1 MEISTN
7 AVNKIFNSA
16 RTIALDAGHASL
28 EPSHLALATFNN
40 RDSIGTLVCSK
51 MGVDVNKVVSLLEN
65 EVKKRPS
72 QEPKPLEVSASTA
85 LRRVMDAA
93 KDAQKKQQDSLVA
106 NDHLILALYTD
117 KAVASIFKGV
127 GLSQNLVEKTLL
139 DMRSGRKVESA
150 NAEESYD
157 ALNKYGVDLCASA
170 EEGKL
175 DPVIGRDDEIRRVVQ
190 ILARRTKNNP
200 VLIGEPGVGK
210 TAIAEGLARRIVE
223 GDVPDSLRGCRLR
236 TLDMGALVAGAKYR
250 GEFEERLQ
258 AVLAEVKNSQGKI
271 VLFIDEIHLV
281 LGAGKTDGAMD
292 AANLLKP
299 LLARGELRCIGATT
313 LEEYRKH
320 VEADAA
326 FERRF
331 QQVKVDEPSVEAT
344 ISILRGLRERY
355 EGHHGVRIADTA
367 LVAAASLSARYITER
382 FLPDKAIDLMDEAA
396 ARLRVEMDSRP
407 EEIDELERKA
417 TRLEIE
423 AVALEKEKDSKSKKR
438 CKEAKD
444 EAKNTREKLAPLLS
458 RWEKEK
464 FRSNE
469 LKQMKIKLDGL
480 RSKAEVFQR
489 NGDIERAA
497 DIIHYAIPETES
509 QLERLNAEYASRATN
524 NETVTPAHVTEIVSR
539 WTGVPVAKL
548 TRGERDKILQLET
561 SLQARVV
568 GQEDAVSAVCS
579 SVLRSRAGLSNPNR
593 PTGAFLFLG
602 PTGVGKTELSKA
614 LADELFDGEKN
625 MIRIDMS
632 EYSES
637 HSLARLIGAPP
648 GYIGHDEGGQL
659 SETVRRKPHSVV
671 LFDEV
676 EKAHPQV
683 LNTLLQVLDDG
694 RLTDGKGRTVNFSN
708 TIIVLTSNV
717 GAKVLLAAAAS
728 PQATSTLEHAKREAE
743 KAARSHFAPEL
754 LNRMSAIVVFNPLGP
769 TQLSSIC
776 HKAMNSIDK
785 RLAQQDIRTNLHDS
799 AIQLI
804 LDTSYDPQFGARP
817 LERYLEKTVVTD
829 ISRLIISGELLPGE
843 TVNIETGPDGDLMYR
858 VDKLEVRKRP
868 YIAMDSAVSEESYSR
883 SVEGVEGLSMSD
895 H

>member
-1 MEISTN
+1 MENSTN
-7 AVNKIFNSA
+7 AVNKIFNEA

-28 EPSHLALATFNN
+28 EPAHLALATFDN
-40 RDSIGTLVCSK
+40 RDSIGTLVCTK
-51 MGVDVNKVVSLLEN
+51 MGIQVSKVVSLFQK
-65 EVKKRPS
+65 EVEKRPS
-72 QEPKPLEVSASTA
+72 QEPKPLEVSASTN

-93 KDAQKKQQDSLVA
+93 KATQKKQQDSLVA
-106 NDHLILALYTD
+106 NDHIIIALYTD
-117 KAVASIFKGV
+117 KTVSSILKGV
-127 GLSQNLVEKTLL
+127 GLSQSLVEKVLL
-139 DMRSGRKVESA
+139 DMRAGRKVNSPQ
-150 NAEESYD
+150 AEESYD
-157 ALNKYGVDLCASA
+157 ALSKYGIDLCESA
-170 EEGKL
+170 ENGKL
-175 DPVIGRDDEIRRVVQ
+175 DPVIGRDDEIRRVIQ

-223 GDVPDSLRGCRLR
+223 GDVPDSLRDCRLR

-258 AVLAEVKNSQGKI
+258 AVLAEVKNSEGKI

-281 LGAGKTDGAMD
+281 LGAGKSDGAMD

-331 QQVKVDEPSVEAT
+331 QQVRVDEPSIEAT

-355 EGHHGVRIADTA
+355 EGHHGVRIADQA
-367 LVAAASLSARYITER
+367 LVAAATLSSRYITER

-423 AVALEKEKDSKSKKR
+423 AVALEKETDKKSKKR

-469 LKQMKIKLDGL
+469 LKQMKVKLDEL
-480 RSKAEVFQR
+480 RSKAEMFQR
-489 NGDIERAA
+489 TGDLQRAA
-497 DIIHYAIPETES
+497 DIIHYAIPETEKR
-509 QLERLNAEYASRATN
+509 LEQLNAEYAEKST
-524 NETVTPAHVTEIVSR
+524 NETVTTTHITEIVSR
-539 WTGVPVAKL
+539 WTGVPVSKL
-548 TRGERDKILQLET
+548 SRGERDKILQLENNLK
-561 SLQARVV
+561 SRVV

-683 LNTLLQVLDDG
+683 LSTLLQVLDDG

-717 GAKVLLAAAAS
+717 GAKVLLAAANAS
-728 PQATSTLEHAKREAE
+728 QEKGEDPISALENAKLQAE
-743 KAARSHFAPEL
+743 KAARQHFAPEL
-754 LNRMSAIVVFNPLGP
+754 LNRMSSIVIFNPLGQN
-769 TQLSSIC
+769 QLTSIC
-776 HKAMNSIDK
+776 HKAMKNIDL
-785 RLAQQDIRTNLHDS
+785 RLSQQDIKTNLHDS
-799 AIQLI
+799 AIKLI
-804 LDTSYDPQFGARP
+804 LDTSYDPQYGARP

-829 ISRLIISGELLPGE
+829 ISRMIISGDLISGE
-843 TVNIETGPDGDLMYR
+843 TVNIEAGGENGDLVYR
-858 VDKLEVRKRP
+858 VDRKRP
-868 YIAMDSAVSEESYSR
+868 YNELLAQSSTSSIDDDKFY
-883 SVEGVEGLSMSD
+883 
-895 H
+895 